1 MRANLLTMKSKP
13 ISKPPTK
20 TPSTAATEMTAE
32 HLAALEPIIDRLL
45 AGSADVNDVAARL
58 AELGHPSVLD
68 QTEQLRLALRLL
80 ECHDDSVN
88 SDQQSVKK
96 RQKPTRSP
104 EADLA

>member
-1 MRANLLTMKSKP
+1 MKSKEMP
-13 ISKPPTK
+13 KLGPLRPTPK
-20 TPSTAATEMTAE
+20 TAGAVATAMTAA
-32 HLAALEPIIDRLL
+32 HLAALEPIIDQLL
-45 AGSADVNDVAARL
+45 AGSANAKDVAARL

-80 ECHDDSVN
+80 ECHDDSGN
-88 SDQQSVKK
+88 SDQGPVKK

>member
-1 MRANLLTMKSKP
+1 MKPKATVSKE
-13 ISKPPTK
+13 SKQ
-20 TPSTAATEMTAE
+20 ATEMTAA
-32 HLAALEPIIDRLL
+32 HLAALEPIIDQLL
-45 AGSADVNDVAARL
+45 AGSANPKEVAARL

-88 SDQQSVKK
+88 LVKK